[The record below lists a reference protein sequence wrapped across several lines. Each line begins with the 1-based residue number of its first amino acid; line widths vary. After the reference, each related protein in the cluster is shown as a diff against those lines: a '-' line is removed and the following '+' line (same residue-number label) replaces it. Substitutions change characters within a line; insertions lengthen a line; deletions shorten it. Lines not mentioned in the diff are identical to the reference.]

1 MERRTKRFPLRLP
14 MTVRWTTQSGISEAE
29 SESQDVSSGGI
40 YFFLSEHIEAG
51 SPVEIVMTLPAE
63 DALESRTHLRCRGR
77 VQRTEVTES
86 NRIGVAAQIERY
98 DFFTQTRMIARSW
111 DEPSVTVGFERRN

>member
-1 MERRTKRFPLRLP
+1 MERRTKRFRLHLP
-14 MTVRWTTQSGISEAE
+14 MTVRWTTQFGVSEVE
-29 SESQDVSSGGI
+29 TESQDVSSGGI
-40 YFFLSEHIEAG
+40 YFFLCEHIEDG

-77 VQRTEVTES
+77 VQRTEVIES

-98 DFFTQTRMIARSW
+98 DFFTASRMVARNW
-111 DEPSVTVGFERRN
+111 DVKEPPLPAGL